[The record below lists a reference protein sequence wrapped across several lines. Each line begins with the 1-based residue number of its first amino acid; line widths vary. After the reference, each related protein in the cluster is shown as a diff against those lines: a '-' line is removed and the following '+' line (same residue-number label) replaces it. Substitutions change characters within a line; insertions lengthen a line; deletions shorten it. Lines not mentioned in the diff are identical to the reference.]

1 MKKPNYARNY
11 KHGLAHTRIDN
22 IYKSMVDRCKNPHN
36 ISFKNY
42 GARGIKVCEEW
53 ASDKTKFFEW
63 AFQNGYESTL
73 SIDRIDVTK
82 GYSPQNCRW
91 ATLKEQANN
100 KRNSRWITYNGE
112 VHTLAEWSDICGIKI
127 GTLWRRLKAGWSVE
141 KALTTKIIKRGENN
155 EQY

>member
-1 MKKPNYARNY
+1 MKKPWKARNY
-11 KHGLAHTRIDN
+11 KHGLSHTRIDN

-53 ASDKTKFFEW
+53 LEDKTKFFEW

-100 KRNSRWITYNGE
+100 KRNSHWITHNGE
-112 VHTLAEWSDICGIKI
+112 THTLTEWSEICGIKSA
-127 GTLWRRLKAGWSVE
+127 TLWRRLKVGWSIE
-141 KALTTKIIKRGENN
+141 KALTTKIIEKGEKH
-155 EQY
+155 EH